1 MMSCPDEC
9 SQRESADA
17 KELEETTSFTQQSQ
31 RPSDNLSEVKYEV
44 SMPIIEINRVIMFQH
59 YRG

>member
-17 KELEETTSFTQQSQ
+17 KELEETSFTQQSQ

-44 SMPIIEINRVIMFQH
+44 SMSIIEINRVIMFQH

>member
-31 RPSDNLSEVKYEV
+31 TPSDNLSEVKYEL
-44 SMPIIEINRVIMFQH
+44 SISIIEIH
-59 YRG
+59 